1 MMSTTLLAALLALA
15 VLIGA
20 VRIRRAE
27 RQHAS
32 RPWRGFAL
40 TALSALSAL
49 MLYFTMLPPSRQVP
63 AGERVV
69 LTAHSGAVGQL
80 PDGERVALP
89 EALAGP
95 DVPHVPDLAT
105 VLRQSP
111 DIGSL
116 LIVGDGLTARDREAV
131 AGRSVRFLPGAAPV
145 GLVDFWMPETIAIGS
160 RWQLR
165 LRVSGIAG
173 ARVELRDPSGAL
185 VDSAATSA
193 SGDAAL
199 SDIARAAGRVDYQ
212 LRVLDSAGKIKER
225 FTVPVAV
232 SQPPALKLLSRSG
245 GPGPDLK
252 ALRRWALDAGL
263 QLQSHID
270 LGPGMAVRTDS
281 AGITPSAL
289 AEQDMLIVDE
299 RAWQGFDAGQRRAI
313 REAVG
318 KGLGLLLR
326 VTGPVSAQTAAD
338 FRQMGLRIDPATLTQ
353 NVQLTPDTDNAEWPT
368 LSRQALRV
376 SAADARTALAGT
388 QGEVLAIWRAQGDG
402 RVGVLLLSDSYRLA
416 LAGFGD
422 AHSRIWSALVSVLAR
437 PQAETPP
444 VRRSGLAWPHERMV
458 FCQLQPDASIQSE
471 GEWQP
476 LLVETTGMNRGCAG
490 FWPESTGWYTLNSG
504 ANQLPF
510 YVHAPKE
517 GEALRRSMTRAA
529 TLMLAAR
536 PSNTVTAT
544 RVPVPG
550 SPWPW
555 FIAWLVT
562 SGLLWWLERSRLG
575 RIVVRC

>member
-1 MMSTTLLAALLALA
+1 MISPSLLAGLFAIA
-15 VLIGA
+15 VLISA
-20 VRIRRAE
+20 VLIQLSARHHPSRR
-27 RQHAS
+27 
-32 RPWRGFAL
+32 WRGIAL
-40 TALSALSAL
+40 TVLSALSAL
-49 MLYFTMLPPSRQVP
+49 LLYFTLLPPSRQAP

-69 LTAHSGAVGQL
+69 MTAHSDTVGNL
-80 PDGERVALP
+80 PEGKRVALP
-89 EALAGP
+89 EAPTGQ
-95 DVPHVPDLAT
+95 DVPRVPDLAT
-105 VLRQSP
+105 LLRQSP
-111 DIGSL
+111 GIESL
-116 LIVGDGLTARDREAV
+116 LIVGDGLTARDRDAV
-131 AGRSVRFLPGAAPV
+131 AGRGIRFLPGAAPV
-145 GLVDFWMPETIAIGS
+145 GLVDFWMPESIVIGG

-165 LRVSGIAG
+165 LRVSGITG

-185 VDSAATSA
+185 VDTTAISA

-199 SDIARAAGRVDYQ
+199 SDIARAAGRVNYQ
-212 LRVLDSAGKIKER
+212 LRVLDSAGKIRES

-270 LGPGMAVRTDS
+270 LGPGMAVRTED
-281 AGITPSAL
+281 ATIRADTL
-289 AEQDMLIVDE
+289 AAQDMLIVDE
-299 RAWQGFDAGQRRAI
+299 RAWQGFDGGQRRVI

-318 KGLGLLLR
+318 NGLGLLLR
-326 VTGPVSAQTAAD
+326 VTGPVSAQTVAD

-353 NVQLTPDTDNAEWPT
+353 NVQLTPDTENAEWPT

-376 SAADARTALAGT
+376 SAADARIALAGT
-388 QGEVLAIWRAQGDG
+388 QGEALAVWRAQGNG
-402 RVGVLLLSDSYRLA
+402 RVGIILLSDSYRLA

-422 AHSRIWSALVSVLAR
+422 AHSRIWSGLVSVLAR
-437 PQAETPP
+437 PQSEASP
-444 VRRSGLAWPHERMV
+444 VRRSDLAWPHERMV
-458 FCQLQPDASIQSE
+458 FCQLQADASIQSE

-476 LLVETTGMNRGCAG
+476 LIVETTGMNRGCAG
-490 FWPESTGWYTLNSG
+490 FWPETTGWYTLNSG
-504 ANQLPF
+504 TNQLPF

-517 GEALRRSMTRAA
+517 GEALRRSQTRSA
-529 TLMLAAR
+529 TLKLTAR
-536 PSNTVTAT
+536 APDTAKAS

-555 FIAWLVT
+555 FIGWLVV

-575 RIVVRC
+575 SERVL